1 MSLTFLT
8 PLMLAGAALVAAP
21 IILHLV
27 MRQQPKHLI
36 FPALQFIRQ
45 RSSSN
50 RRKLK
55 LRHLILLALRCAAI
69 VFLALALARPSL
81 QATGWLGDQEAPI
94 AAAIVFDT
102 SPRMQYRH
110 QNQTRLE
117 VAQEVAEKV
126 LKQLPRESDVAVLD
140 SRTLEAAFSI
150 DAAVARQ
157 KITRLSITAA
167 AQPLPELCSQGLRL
181 VSESSRGRKEV
192 YVFTDLGRQAWSA
205 EAAARLREK
214 LANKT
219 DVALYI
225 IDVGV
230 EDPKD
235 LSLGDLRP
243 SAESLAKNSPLSL
256 QTELVADGAVA
267 DDRGVAIYTIDPSS
281 GELQLRSQSPAKAT
295 PEQPQPVDFQI
306 DGLELGVHQGVVRIA
321 GEDSL
326 PSDDSRYF
334 TVDVRPP
341 WKVLVVAPKPVERRA
356 SLLTEPISPTPFRRT
371 GQARFECDVI
381 GFDELA
387 AKSLDDY
394 AAVCLLDPPPMTDAV
409 WQSLAGFAERGGGV
423 AIWLGRHA
431 QPQGHTVDEFNT
443 AASQAVM
450 PGKISRI
457 WHRQDAFLAPGDYQH
472 PMLAKFRGITGGVPW
487 EEFAVDSHWQ
497 LADFAAGVNPIMAYS
512 NGQPAILEKSLGK
525 GRVLVFTTPISDE
538 VSDEPLWNT
547 LAIGSEHWPY
557 FMLVNEAMLYLV
569 GSGEDRLNFWAG
581 ETAVVHLPE
590 NERQMIFSLRTPEG
604 EEFPQSIDQK
614 TGTITITTTGSVGN
628 YLLRAGGTQ
637 GGVRRGFSVNVPAAN
652 TDLKRLSRDE
662 LTALLGDGKFRLSR
676 GRDEIERNVNLDR
689 TGREMYPLLIILVA
703 LLLGAEHLLANKF
716 YRRDP
721 QSEESTRKRVA
732 ELAAETAAE
741 RETVGAA

>member
-117 VAQEVAEKV
+117 VAQEVAQRV

-157 KITRLSITAA
+157 KITRLGITAA

-205 EAAARLREK
+205 EAGARLREK
-214 LANKT
+214 LADKT

-235 LSLGDLRP
+235 LSLGDLRT

-256 QTELVADGAVA
+256 QTELVADGAAA

-326 PSDDSRYF
+326 PTDDSRYF

-341 WKVLVVAPKPVERRA
+341 WKVLVVAPKPVERHA

-394 AAVCLLDPPPMTDAV
+394 AAVCLLDPPPLTDAV

-431 QPQGHTVDEFNT
+431 QPQGRSVDDFNT

-450 PGKISRI
+450 PGKISPHLASARCVFGAGRLSTSHAGEIPRHYRGRAVGRI
-457 WHRQDAFLAPGDYQH
+457 HGRFPLAACRLRRRRESDYGVQQRPAGDSGKVGRQGARARVHYADFRRSQRTRSVEHAGHRQRA
-472 PMLAKFRGITGGVPW
+472 
-487 EEFAVDSHWQ
+487 
-497 LADFAAGVNPIMAYS
+497 
-512 NGQPAILEKSLGK
+512 
-525 GRVLVFTTPISDE
+525 
-538 VSDEPLWNT
+538 
-547 LAIGSEHWPY
+547 LAIFH
-557 FMLVNEAMLYLV
+557 V
-569 GSGEDRLNFWAG
+569 GERSD
-581 ETAVVHLPE
+581 VVPC
-590 NERQMIFSLRTPEG
+590 R
-604 EEFPQSIDQK
+604 
-614 TGTITITTTGSVGN
+614 
-628 YLLRAGGTQ
+628 
-637 GGVRRGFSVNVPAAN
+637 
-652 TDLKRLSRDE
+652 
-662 LTALLGDGKFRLSR
+662 
-676 GRDEIERNVNLDR
+676 
-689 TGREMYPLLIILVA
+689 
-703 LLLGAEHLLANKF
+703 
-716 YRRDP
+716 
-721 QSEESTRKRVA
+721 
-732 ELAAETAAE
+732 
-741 RETVGAA
+741 

>member
-8 PLMLAGAALVAAP
+8 PLMLAGVALVAAP
-21 IILHLV
+21 IVLHLV

-117 VAQEVAEKV
+117 VAQEVAQRV
-126 LKQLPRESDVAVLD
+126 LAQLPRESDVAVLD

-150 DAAVARQ
+150 DAAVAKQ
-157 KITRLSITAA
+157 KIDRLRTSAA

-205 EAAARLREK
+205 EAGARLREK
-214 LANKT
+214 LADKT
-219 DVALYI
+219 DVALYL

-243 SAESLAKNSPLSL
+243 AAESLAKNSPLSL
-256 QTELVADGAVA
+256 QTELLADGAAA
-267 DDRGVAIYTIDPSS
+267 DDRGVALYTVDPTS

-295 PEQPQPVDFQI
+295 PEQPQPIDFQL
-306 DGLELGVHQGVVRIA
+306 DGLELGFHQGVVRIA
-321 GEDSL
+321 GQDSL
-326 PSDDSRYF
+326 PGDDSRYF

-341 WKVLVVAPKPVERRA
+341 WKVLVVAPKPVRRRA
-356 SLLTEPISPTPFRRT
+356 SLLTEPISPTPFRLT
-371 GQARFECDVI
+371 GQARFECEVI

-387 AKSLDDY
+387 NQSLDEY
-394 AAVCLLDPPPMTDAV
+394 AAVCLLDPPPLADAV
-409 WQSLAGFAERGGGV
+409 WQSLAGFTERGGGV
-423 AIWLGRHA
+423 AIWLGRNA
-431 QPQGHTVDEFNT
+431 LPPGHSVDEFNT
-443 AASQAVM
+443 AAAQAVM
-450 PGKISRI
+450 PGK
-457 WHRQDAFLAPGDYQH
+457 LAAHLASARCVSVPGDYQH
-472 PMLAKFRGITGGVPW
+472 PLLAKFRGIAGGVPW
-487 EEFAVDSHWQ
+487 EEFTVDSHWQ
-497 LADFAAGVNPIMAYS
+497 LSDFTVGVNPVMSYS
-512 NGQPAILEKSLGK
+512 NGQPAILEKPLGK

-538 VSDEPLWNT
+538 ATEADLWNT

-569 GSGEDRLNFWAG
+569 GSGGDRLNFWAG

-590 NERQMIFSLRTPEG
+590 IHISDKLGRLPCGLDERVRILADLPKLAIATVAPPDRRIGERLRR
-604 EEFPQSIDQK
+604 S
-614 TGTITITTTGSVGN
+614 
-628 YLLRAGGTQ
+628 A
-637 GGVRRGFSVNVPAAN
+637 
-652 TDLKRLSRDE
+652 
-662 LTALLGDGKFRLSR
+662 
-676 GRDEIERNVNLDR
+676 
-689 TGREMYPLLIILVA
+689 
-703 LLLGAEHLLANKF
+703 
-716 YRRDP
+716 
-721 QSEESTRKRVA
+721 
-732 ELAAETAAE
+732 
-741 RETVGAA
+741 